1 RAPAACAAA
10 GPRSVPQRSSGTALL
25 VAAPDQ
31 TGTPECRS
39 GRRHRPPSGGA
50 VVAQGSRRCGH
61 RVSGR
66 PSSGSHVPGA
76 VARPHGQR
84 VPAPRRAR
92 GRPRRH
98 RHAPGAPAA
107 GGPAGGGDGG
117 TGGGIVSRTWN
128 DCGSERL
135 MRSRMRTTV
144 ALWVL
149 LAGVALTGCAEE
161 DQKASV
167 DLDGSGSVT
176 PEPTQDQET
185 SDEPREGELTRSDS
199 VAATPKEKAISEVW
213 FSYMEEMVRML
224 SVPDASPIR
233 LRQLAVA
240 GGVDGPQRYA
250 EDLVERDIRLAGGM
264 VATL

>member
-1 RAPAACAAA
+1 
-10 GPRSVPQRSSGTALL
+10 
-25 VAAPDQ
+25 
-31 TGTPECRS
+31 
-39 GRRHRPPSGGA
+39 
-50 VVAQGSRRCGH
+50 
-61 RVSGR
+61 
-66 PSSGSHVPGA
+66 
-76 VARPHGQR
+76 
-84 VPAPRRAR
+84 
-92 GRPRRH
+92 
-98 RHAPGAPAA
+98 
-107 GGPAGGGDGG
+107 
-117 TGGGIVSRTWN
+117 
-128 DCGSERL
+128 

-199 VAATPKEKAISEVW
+199 AAATPKEKAISEVW

-264 VATL
+264 VATLLEVEVKGNRATVDGCLHSSMVEVDSAGKPLEELVPWFRATNSLVWDGQVWMVDHHKLEGSAKCL